1 MYLDQRGVDTEE
13 RMVAEAWVAEGEA
26 GFKAAREKIVA
37 LRKQKKQ
44 EQRDEIMKNIDVH
57 RRNKI
62 NVFEGNILDAEK

>member
-1 MYLDQRGVDTEE
+1 M
-13 RMVAEAWVAEGEA
+13 
-26 GFKAAREKIVA
+26 A

-62 NVFEGNILDAEK
+62 NVFEGNIIDS